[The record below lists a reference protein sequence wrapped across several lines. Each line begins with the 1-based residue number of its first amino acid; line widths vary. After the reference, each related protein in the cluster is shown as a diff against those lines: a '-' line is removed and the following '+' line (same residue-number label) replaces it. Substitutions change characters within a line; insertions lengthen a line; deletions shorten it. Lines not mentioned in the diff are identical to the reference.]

1 MSLFLGLVCF
11 AIALIALWVIVKES
25 QRGQRVNRK
34 SNVPEGIAA
43 DFKLLMLR
51 IEDTFSTKKRRRG
64 KSEQRSR
71 IDRDTGRYL

>member
-1 MSLFLGLVCF
+1 MSLFLGVVCF

-25 QRGQRVNRK
+25 QRGRRVNRK
-34 SNVPEGIAA
+34 SSVPEGIAA

-51 IEDTFSTKKRRRG
+51 IEDAFTKKKHRRG
-64 KSEQRSR
+64 KPEQRSR